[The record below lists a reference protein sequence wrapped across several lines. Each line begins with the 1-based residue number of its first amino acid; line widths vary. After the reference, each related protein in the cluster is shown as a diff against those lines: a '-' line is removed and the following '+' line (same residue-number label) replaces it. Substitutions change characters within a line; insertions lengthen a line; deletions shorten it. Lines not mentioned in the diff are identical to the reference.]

1 PPDAPTGIYSPFESL
16 IGKLISENVVY
27 FATGDLS
34 DRKIALNW
42 MSNGDKTVTYRN
54 FRKFDGQS
62 FRNDILS
69 QSWENVYGFS
79 IPNLCAFLALA
90 NRSAPLRTKRVRLR
104 NSA

>member
-1 PPDAPTGIYSPFESL
+1 MPIVRMRLRVQEFVTPGLMLKAWLF
-16 IGKLISENVVY
+16 
-27 FATGDLS
+27 S
-34 DRKIALNW
+34 DRRIALNW
-42 MSNGDKTVTYRN
+42 MSNGDNTVTYRN

-104 NSA
+104 SSP